1 MYGLESLKDSSSFP
15 GSLFP
20 SLIGEGQTRA
30 LQRRLRS
37 CDVYIVVLHRKVYL
51 PLGIGKALK
60 ISL

>member
-1 MYGLESLKDSSSFP
+1 MQPKTKEALP
-15 GSLFP
+15 AGSTVITA
-20 SLIGEGQTRA
+20 IGEGQTRA
-30 LQRRLRS
+30 LQRGLRS